1 MKNDSARL
9 RILSARRIALMATT
23 VAGLGVLA
31 LAGQPLLTPA
41 DSLPG
46 LSAPA
51 HAQTM
56 NAARPVGF
64 ADIVEKV
71 KPAVVSVRVK
81 MDAGPQLSSD
91 NFQAPQGQGSPFEF
105 FFKRFGSPD
114 GQGGPGMGG

>member
-1 MKNDSARL
+1 MNNETARP
-9 RILSARRIALMATT
+9 RILSVRRIALLATT

-46 LSAPA
+46 LTAA
-51 HAQTM
+51 HAQTT

-91 NFQAPQGQGSPFEF
+91 NFQMPQGRGRDQGQGQGQGSPFEF
-105 FFKRFGSPD
+105 FFKRF
-114 GQGGPGMGG
+114 

>member
-1 MKNDSARL
+1 MNNTFARR

-23 VAGLGVLA
+23 VAGLGALA

-51 HAQTM
+51 HAQSV

-71 KPAVVSVRVK
+71 KPAVV
-81 MDAGPQLSSD
+81 
-91 NFQAPQGQGSPFEF
+91 QGQAIKQAEDTDLASLPCRPELYS
-105 FFKRFGSPD
+105 KLL
-114 GQGGPGMGG
+114 